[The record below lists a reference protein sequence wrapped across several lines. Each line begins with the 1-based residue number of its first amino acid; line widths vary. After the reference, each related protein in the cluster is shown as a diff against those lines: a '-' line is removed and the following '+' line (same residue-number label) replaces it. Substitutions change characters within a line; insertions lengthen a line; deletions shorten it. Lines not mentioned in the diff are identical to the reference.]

1 MAINQLST
9 TNTFQE
15 WLSAT
20 QQLIAV
26 ANTITDGYTLTTTS
40 NIKLTGSGETLNVS
54 DSAAITNLKSNSVNA
69 NIINVFGI
77 SGRDVTLNV
86 ANSIWVGSNV
96 TITRNL
102 TVGNVTITG
111 TQVLACT
118 EFGAMTVTSIIQPN
132 GGRLTQSDGSSI
144 IFRLA
149 GNVQQ
154 LIANTNF
161 FAGEIIS
168 TNVRNSL
175 ITTGNVVVT
184 KNLSA
189 GNINT
194 SGNLVVSGNTLLGN
208 GVHIINFSNQ
218 DTFRITNRGT
228 GYSFV
233 IIDETGTD
241 PSPLAI
247 NGDGVFI
254 KGDLSPFVTRVGG
267 TTITPEIQQVGSV
280 NANSSFASFTYSADA
295 TISPHYLMARSRG
308 TKTSPTIVSEGDIL
322 GRISSAGWD
331 GAKYVESSRIEF
343 RIDTISGAGGVP
355 ALNDM
360 PGEISFL
367 ITNDGE
373 SSPTERLKVNTSYI
387 WANTQNFQLR
397 SSSGKVTLGSFE
409 NLSTVVQTKRAS
421 NFIDSTFK
429 ISGQTLTDM
438 GMSIFG
444 FSGNGT
450 VYPGFHF
457 ARANGTELAP
467 QSVID
472 GSGLGYISAAGFHD
486 GVTNFSPLN
495 KFTEAARIQ
504 FVVQGDPAANS
515 IPGAIDFFTSP
526 GRGTG
531 TSIINVVHST
541 RIDANGNVGIGTT
554 APVAGLHVVRNSSN
568 DAVRILQA
576 GTGNA
581 FVVLDAINDATPFR
595 IDGTGSVSMGGT
607 LTTTGA
613 VTINVSTPVAA
624 ALQVTQQGA
633 GPAFQVLDSVPDTT
647 MFRIDAGGNVGI
659 GTGVPLAKVHISHA
673 DTTDALRVVQGG
685 DGNALVVFDQF
696 ADFTPFRIDS
706 KGDVITSGN
715 VVVGTSSNPG
725 LQTRLGTS
733 VVMPKLKT
741 SGSTLI
747 DGTSMGIF
755 SFSTGIAPTLIYS
768 RARGTEAAPLSVING
783 TVLGYLSFNGYE
795 SNSSDNKFTE
805 AARIDARVNGDPSAN
820 SIPSALF
827 FLTSPGGAAPLNSVI
842 QPEIRAMISNT
853 GNVGIGT
860 TGPTAR
866 LQVSAGTTFPA
877 LKVIQSGA
885 GDAMVVQDALTDAT
899 PFRIDGSGN
908 AFFGAN
914 LSFSSTNN
922 GRTGNNAVNAIRF
935 TDLDGTSAAG
945 QPIGKI
951 EFIESDLD
959 SPGTAAYILCSSVSA
974 QGGANLIF
982 AASSSSGTDRNVVRI
997 ANSGIFAIASNT
1009 GIGYGPG
1016 SGSSVVQQTSRTTPV
1031 YIHAGAG
1038 SITLASA
1045 AGSTTA
1051 ASFTVYNDFIEQNDV
1066 VIINQKSGT
1075 NLYDIMIT
1083 AIGTSGEGNYFNVT
1097 FRTTGGT
1104 ATDAPVFNFAII
1116 KGSTF

>member
-111 TQVLACT
+111 TQTLACT
-118 EFGAMTVTSIIQPN
+118 EFGAITVSTIVQPA

-144 IFRLA
+144 VFRLA

-168 TNVRNSL
+168 TNVRNSF
-175 ITTGNVVVT
+175 IATGNVVVT

-194 SGNLVVSGNTLLGN
+194 SGNLVVAGNTFLGN

-218 DTFRITNRGT
+218 DAFRITNRGT

-233 IIDETGTD
+233 INDEATD
-241 PSPLAI
+241 SSPFTI

-254 KGDLSPFVTRVGG
+254 KGDSTPFVTRVGG

-308 TKTSPTIVSEGDIL
+308 TKTSPTLVSEGDIL

-397 SSSGKVTLGSFE
+397 SSAGKVTLGSFE
-409 NLSTVVQTKRAS
+409 NLSTVLQTKRAS
-421 NFIDSTFK
+421 NFIDSSFK
-429 ISGQTLTDM
+429 ISGQTLSDM

-444 FSGNGT
+444 FSGNGI

-467 QSVID
+467 QSVIN
-472 GSGLGYISAAGFHD
+472 GSGLGYISAAGFHED
-486 GVTNFSPLN
+486 VTNYSPLN

-504 FVVQGDPAANS
+504 FTVNGEPAANS
-515 IPGAIDFFTSP
+515 IPGSIDFFTSP

-531 TSIINVVHST
+531 TSIVNVVQVAKM
-541 RIDANGNVGIGTT
+541 DANANVGIGTT
-554 APVAGLHVVRNSSN
+554 APVAKLHVSGTTSN
-568 DAVRILQA
+568 DMVRILQA

-613 VTINVSTPVAA
+613 VTINVSSSVAA
-624 ALQVTQQGA
+624 ALQVIQQGA

-659 GTGVPLAKVHISHA
+659 GTAAPLAKLHISHA

-696 ADFTPFRIDS
+696 ADFTPFKIDS
-706 KGDVITSGN
+706 KGDVLTSAN
-715 VVVGTSSNPG
+715 VVVGTNPVAG
-725 LQTRLGTS
+725 LQTRIGTS
-733 VVMPKLKT
+733 VIMPKLKT
-741 SGSTLI
+741 IGTDTLN
-747 DGTSMGIF
+747 GTALGVF
-755 SFSTGIAPTLIYS
+755 SYS
-768 RARGTEAAPLSVING
+768 NGVSPGLYFARARGTYAGPATTITG
-783 TVLGYLSFNGYE
+783 TVLGTISFAGYHPD
-795 SNSSDNKFTE
+795 SSDNKFTE
-805 AARIDARVNGDPSAN
+805 AARIDVRVNGDASAN
-820 SIPSALF
+820 STAASLF
-827 FLTSPGGAAPLNSVI
+827 FLTSPGGVAPLNSVI

-877 LKVIQSGA
+877 LKVIQSGT
-885 GDAMVVQDALTDAT
+885 GDAMVVQDSLTDAT
-899 PFRIDGSGN
+899 PFRIDGFGN
-908 AFFGAN
+908 AVFGAN
-914 LSFSSTNN
+914 LSLSSTNN
-922 GRTGNNAVNAIRF
+922 GRTGNNSINTIRF
-935 TDLDGTSAAG
+935 IDTDGTSAAG

-951 EFIESDLD
+951 EFIGSDLD
-959 SPGTAAYILCSSVSA
+959 SPGTAAYILCSSLSI
-974 QGGANLIF
+974 QGGADLIF
-982 AASSSSGTDRNVVRI
+982 AASSPLGSDRNVVKI
-997 ANSGIFAIASNT
+997 ANSGIFVIASDA

-1051 ASFTVYNDFIEQNDV
+1051 ASFTVYNNFIEQNDV

-1083 AIGTSGEGNYFNVT
+1083 GIGESGEGKYFRVT

-1104 ATDAPVFNFAII
+1104 NTDAPVFNFVII